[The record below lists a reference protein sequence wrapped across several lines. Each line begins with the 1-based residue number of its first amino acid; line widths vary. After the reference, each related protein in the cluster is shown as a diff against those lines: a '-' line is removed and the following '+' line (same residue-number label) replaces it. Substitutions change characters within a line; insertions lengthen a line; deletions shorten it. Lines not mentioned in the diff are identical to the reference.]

1 MLDREKDPRQES
13 RLIKPLLVSRLS
25 HFFYQNSGL
34 VIAIFFT
41 TAFIGYLFLIMMGKA
56 VAFELADDNM
66 KSLGTSFG
74 FNHADIIA
82 FLAART
88 DEMINAYINFNKVWD
103 TLFGLIYGLMYVVWM
118 SVLFKPY
125 TQKVGFLNL
134 LPFAQ
139 VLFDWLENYALASL
153 ANQYLVDGLIPS
165 QNAKLASVFCMSKWV
180 CSGATFTLIL
190 VGIILMIAR
199 VIKIRKQLTIL
210 VIGGSG

>member
-1 MLDREKDPRQES
+1 MLSREKNPRQEG

-41 TAFIGYLFLIMMGKA
+41 IVFIGYLFLIMMGKA
-56 VAFELADDNM
+56 EGFELADSNM

-103 TLFGLIYGLMYVVWM
+103 TIFGLIYGLMYVIWM

-125 TQKVGFLNL
+125 AQKVGFLNL

-153 ANQYLVDGLIPS
+153 ANQYLIDGLISSPI
-165 QNAKLASVFCMSKWV
+165 AELASIFCMSKWV
-180 CSGATFTLIL
+180 CSGFTFTLIL
-190 VGIILMIAR
+190 VGIILMIAQ
-199 VIKIRKQLTIL
+199 VIKNRKQT
-210 VIGGSG
+210 

>member
-125 TQKVGFLNL
+125 AQKLGFLNL

-153 ANQYLVDGLIPS
+153 ANQYLIDGLISSPI
-165 QNAKLASVFCMSKWV
+165 AKIASIFCMFKWV
-180 CSGATFTLIL
+180 CFSFTFTLIL
-190 VGIILMIAR
+190 VGIILMIAQ
-199 VIKIRKQLTIL
+199 VIKNRKQT
-210 VIGGSG
+210 